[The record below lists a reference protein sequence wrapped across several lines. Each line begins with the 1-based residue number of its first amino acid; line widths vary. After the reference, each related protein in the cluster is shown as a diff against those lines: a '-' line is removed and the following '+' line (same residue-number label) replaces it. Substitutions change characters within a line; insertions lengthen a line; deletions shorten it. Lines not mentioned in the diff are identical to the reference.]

1 MIFFCLLLSFFALF
15 FFSCGI
21 PSICTHIIDIS
32 FALKSESGCVIAR
45 CACRVHNQYFG
56 AVQWSGIML
65 FKSHILSNVLL
76 FVILINSIVLQNATH
91 LSGTFRTGEF
101 FKLLAK
107 FGFQKTE
114 RHSQRDSYGYIYGN
128 ITSKEQF
135 PVPIALALLDKY
147 DFLPLYGN
155 RSFVNRD
162 LACQKMFA
170 TVDHFA
176 YDRHCSPTNPL
187 DFLRHVPC
195 TRNKMCID
203 ETSTPTNVIPGHQFT
218 YVISNLNQPR

>member
-1 MIFFCLLLSFFALF
+1 MLAVC
-15 FFSCGI
+15 
-21 PSICTHIIDIS
+21 IIS
-32 FALKSESGCVIAR
+32 V
-45 CACRVHNQYFG
+45 FG
-56 AVQWSGIML
+56 GVQWAGIML

-91 LSGTFRTGEF
+91 LSGTFRTGDF

-128 ITSKEQF
+128 ITSREQF
-135 PVPIALALLDKY
+135 PVQITLAVLDKR

-162 LACQKMFA
+162 LACRQMFETA
-170 TVDHFA
+170 NRFA
-176 YDRHCSPTNPL
+176 YDRDCGKSQSNQL

-195 TRNKMCID
+195 THNQICSE
-203 ETSTPTNVIPGHQFT
+203 ETPTPTNVIPGHQFT
-218 YVISNLNQPR
+218 YVISNLYQPR